1 MSPHLRTKRFAIA
14 LLALIACCA
23 FFPGASPAAEV
34 KDITIIYTGSVRGN
48 FEPCHS

>member
-1 MSPHLRTKRFAIA
+1 MSPYLRTKRFAIA

-23 FFPGASPAAEV
+23 FFPGAYPAAEA
-34 KDITIIYTGSVRGN
+34 KELTIVYSGSIRGN